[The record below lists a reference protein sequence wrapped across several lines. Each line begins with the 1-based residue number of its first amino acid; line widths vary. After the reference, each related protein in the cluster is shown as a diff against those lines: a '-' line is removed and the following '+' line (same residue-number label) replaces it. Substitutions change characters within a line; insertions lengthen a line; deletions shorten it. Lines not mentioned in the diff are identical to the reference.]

1 MWWIL
6 DERAPE
12 CVDAAVLGPRRL
24 RAGQMCETD
33 DTSLMF
39 FFFFFFFFFLF
50 LLPRKLSCDEMN
62 ISGWGGC

>member
-1 MWWIL
+1 MWQIL

-39 FFFFFFFFFLF
+39 FFFFFLF
-50 LLPRKLSCDEMN
+50 LLPRKLGCDEMDR
-62 ISGWGGC
+62 SGWGGC